1 MKNDPVASQG
11 PWIIRNAMWLGTV
24 AIVIAYAG
32 FIEWF
37 WGWAVIVERWQ
48 QAGWGAAVLAIALLL
63 TTYVLRTWRIYDYFP
78 AETSGRFGVLLRLVQ
93 VHNLLN
99 IMMPLR
105 TGEASFPLLMRREF
119 DVPLAR
125 STSALLV
132 MRLFDLHALLAA
144 AAFGKV
150 IDLRGQGY
158 GGWMWLLWLAFL
170 VLPAIA
176 FAQSGRVVE
185 LAKRLL
191 PSSGKGAKLE
201 RLVEE
206 AAAGLPADNAA
217 FARAWGATLVNWFVK
232 IAVLAWVLVLLCD
245 LDLGAAFGGGLGGEL
260 SSVLPV
266 HAPAGVGTYPAGI
279 TAGAIAFGASTK
291 VSALEVLGQAA
302 VNTHLLVVI
311 SSLVG
316 TALSLLLPVRPKANR
331 AGRN

>member
-24 AIVIAYAG
+24 TIILAYAL

-37 WGWAVIVERWQ
+37 WGWLVIVERWQ
-48 QAGWGAAVLAIALLL
+48 KAGWAAAVLAIVLLL
-63 TTYVLRTWRIYDYFP
+63 MTYVLRTWRIHDYFS
-78 AETSGRFGVLLRLVQ
+78 AETKGRFGVLLRLVQ

-99 IMMPLR
+99 VMMPFR

-144 AAFGKV
+144 AAVGKA
-150 IDLRGQGY
+150 LAMYSQGY
-158 GGWMWLLWLAFL
+158 GGWVWLLWLAFL

-176 FAQSGRVVE
+176 FALRGRAVE
-185 LAKRLL
+185 MVAKIL
-191 PSSGKGAKLE
+191 PSNGKGAKLQ

-206 AAAGLPADNAA
+206 AAAGLPANKAA
-217 FARAWGATLVNWFVK
+217 FARAWGVTLVNWFVK
-232 IAVLAWVLVLLCD
+232 VAVLAWVLVLLCG

-279 TAGAIAFGASTK
+279 TAGAIAFGASTGK
-291 VSALEVLGQAA
+291 EALEMLAQAA
-302 VNTHLLVVI
+302 VNAHLLI
-311 SSLVG
+311 IMSSLVG
-316 TALSLLLPVRPKANR
+316 TALSLLFARAPKN
-331 AGRN
+331 

>member
-24 AIVIAYAG
+24 AIILAYAL

-37 WGWAVIVERWQ
+37 WGWLVIVERWQ
-48 QAGWGAAVLAIALLL
+48 KAGWGAAVLAIVLLL

-78 AETSGRFGVLLRLVQ
+78 AETMGRFGVLLRLVQ

-99 IMMPLR
+99 VMMPFR

-144 AAFGKV
+144 AAVGKA
-150 IDLRGQGY
+150 LSMYSQGY
-158 GGWMWLLWLAFL
+158 GGWVWLLWLTFL

-176 FAQSGRVVE
+176 FALRGRAVE
-185 LAKRLL
+185 MLAKIL

-206 AAAGLPADNAA
+206 AAAGLPANNAA

-232 IAVLAWVLVLLCD
+232 VAVLAWVLVLLCG

-279 TAGAIAFGASTK
+279 TAGAIAFGAPTTK
-291 VSALEVLGQAA
+291 AALETLGQAA
-302 VNTHLLVVI
+302 VNAHLLI
-311 SSLVG
+311 IMSSLIG
-316 TALSLLLPVRPKANR
+316 TALSLLVARGAKA
-331 AGRN
+331 GG

>member
-1 MKNDPVASQG
+1 MKNEPVASQG

-24 AIVIAYAG
+24 AIIIAYAA

-37 WGWAVIVERWQ
+37 WGWLSIFERWQ
-48 QAGWGAAVLAIALLL
+48 KAGWGAAVLAIVLLL
-63 TTYVLRTWRIYDYFP
+63 GTYVLRTWRIYDYFS
-78 AETSGRFGVLLRLVQ
+78 AETKGRFGVLLRLVQ

-99 IMMPLR
+99 VMMPLR

-144 AAFGKV
+144 AAVGKA
-150 IDLRGQGY
+150 LSMYSEGY
-158 GGWMWLLWLAFL
+158 GGWVWLLWLGFL

-176 FAQSGRVVE
+176 FRMRGQAVEMAEKILPTGGR
-185 LAKRLL
+185 
-191 PSSGKGAKLE
+191 GAKLE

-217 FARAWGATLVNWFVK
+217 FARAWGATLINWFVK
-232 IAVLAWVLVLLCD
+232 VAVLAWVLVLLCD

-291 VSALEVLGQAA
+291 ASALEALGQAA
-302 VNTHLLVVI
+302 VNAHLLI
-311 SSLVG
+311 IMSSLAG
-316 TALSLLLPVRPKANR
+316 TALSLLV
-331 AGRN
+331 AGRRRT